1 MQISKEE
8 EIRLDCVR
16 QKIIDEI
23 SEQVDEVL
31 PFDRFMDIALYSHK
45 YGYYEK
51 LGEIFGKLGD
61 FTTAPEMGNLFAK
74 CIQNEV
80 ENVLQQIRGNFYEL
94 GAGSGRLSKTIL
106 ECSSRFQLDYVP
118 NFNIIE
124 RSLNLTKVQK
134 DY

>member
-51 LGEIFGKLGD
+51 LGKIFGKLGD
-61 FTTAPEMGNLFAK
+61 FTTAPEMGIFLPSVFKMKSKMYYNKLGEIFMSWGLVVVDFQK
-74 CIQNEV
+74 QFS
-80 ENVLQQIRGNFYEL
+80 NV
-94 GAGSGRLSKTIL
+94 RL
-106 ECSSRFQLDYVP
+106 D
-118 NFNIIE
+118 FN
-124 RSLNLTKVQK
+124 
-134 DY
+134 